1 MLSSSS
7 SGEYPG
13 ILDRLARGETLVF
26 DGATGSYLQGHGLAP
41 GGCPELMN
49 DTDPEVIQQMA
60 AAYFASGSDM
70 VLTNSFG
77 GSKFML
83 KKYGV
88 GDRVRELNMK
98 AAQNARAAAPPG
110 KFVVGS
116 VGPTG
121 EFIEPLGNVTE
132 DEMYDAF
139 AAQITAL
146 EEGGADG
153 VMIETQLGL
162 EEATLAVRAAR
173 ENTKLVVMST
183 MVFDKGPRG
192 YFTMFGVT
200 PERAVEGLTEA
211 GADIVGTNCGNG
223 IERMIEIAE
232 KMRAV
237 TDGYLAVQSNAG
249 IPAIIKGEICYPET
263 PEMMAEG
270 YKKLAKIPINVLGGC
285 CGTTPAHIKALV
297 EAVKGEPAGV

>member
-1 MLSSSS
+1 MSSSS

-13 ILDRLARGETLVF
+13 ILERLATGEKLVF
-26 DGATGSYLQGHGLAP
+26 DGATGTYLQNHGLEA
-41 GGCPELMN
+41 GGCPELLN
-49 DTDPEVIQQMA
+49 DTNPEIIQQMA
-60 AAYFASGSDM
+60 ADYFAAGSDM

-77 GSKFML
+77 GSRFML
-83 KKYGV
+83 KKYGA

-98 AAQNARAAAPPG
+98 AAQNARASAPPG
-110 KFVVGS
+110 KFVIGS

-139 AAQITAL
+139 VEQITAF

-162 EEATLAVRAAR
+162 EEATLAVRAAK

-183 MVFDKGPRG
+183 MVFDLGPRG
-192 YFTMFGVT
+192 FFTMFGVT
-200 PERAVEGLTEA
+200 PEQAVLGLSEA

-237 TDGYLAVQSNAG
+237 YDGYLVVQSNAG

-263 PEMMAEG
+263 PEIMAEG
-270 YKKLAKIPINVLGGC
+270 YKKLAQIPVNVLGGC